1 MYANQEVYVVFQEI
15 MKETMATMV
24 SAASFSCLELDHF
37 NADFVVNSFPCKSL
51 LQFREISSGLEL
63 DVVHMVHFLLFHI
76 FILVFSSESSRKL
89 LTFKNWSAFL
99 QLFPFCRPTRPT
111 ARGQEQ
117 EERTRTVAPPT
128 LPSGIRL

>member
-63 DVVHMVHFLLFHI
+63 DVVHMAHPAN
-76 FILVFSSESSRKL
+76 R
-89 LTFKNWSAFL
+89 AG
-99 QLFPFCRPTRPT
+99 
-111 ARGQEQ
+111 A
-117 EERTRTVAPPT
+117 RTRRKDEDRCTAHLALRHSTVT
-128 LPSGIRL
+128 E